1 MDGRSARLRES
12 AVVSHRSAAALWGML
27 APRVGPVEIAVPG
40 EGGRGKP
47 RGIRLRRSRT
57 LTLNQTT
64 RRHGIPV
71 TTPSRTIVDLERI
84 ASATEV
90 RRAMRQADVLGLR
103 MEMEAPDRTRSDL
116 ERAFLQLCERYGLP
130 RPAVNVKIDSLEVD
144 FLWPNQ
150 HLIVET
156 DGYRYH
162 RGHTAFEQDRSRD
175 LKLRA
180 LGFEVMRLSYRQV
193 VDQADQ
199 IAAVLRQKLS

>member
-1 MDGRSARLRES
+1 MAAVLASGES

-27 APRVGPVEIAVPG
+27 APRAGPVEIAVPG

-57 LTLNQTT
+57 LTPNQTT
-64 RRHGIPV
+64 RRHGVPV
-71 TTPSRTIVDLERI
+71 TTPSRTIADLERI